1 MKTIKLLF
9 AIMIAFITTQNVNA
23 QSDKSQRTIG
33 LKTVAVKVYGQCDMS
48 RKKIENAAL
57 AIEGIKAAAWNEDNK
72 QLTLTYDVFKKNTV
86 DILQQQLA
94 GIGFDTQNYRAA
106 DAAYKQLPACCQYQR
121 KQS

>member
-9 AIMIAFITTQNVNA
+9 AAMIVFAATQPVHA
-23 QSDKSQRTIG
+23 QSDKTQRTIG
-33 LKTVAVKVYGQCDMS
+33 FKTVAVKVYGQCDMS

-57 AIEGIKAAAWNEDNK
+57 AVEGVKAAVWNEDSK
-72 QLTLTYDVFKKNTV
+72 QLTLTYDVFKKNAV
-86 DILQQQLA
+86 DILQQKLA

-106 DAAYKQLPACCQYQR
+106 DAAYRLLPDCCRYAR